1 MNDKFNPRFLRRFAE
16 VGAAA
21 DEGIR
26 AYLDAVRSGEYPG
39 DEHTFS

>member
-1 MNDKFNPRFLRRFAE
+1 MNDQFNPRFLRRFAE

-26 AYLDAVRSGEYPG
+26 AYVAAVRAGEYPA
-39 DEHTFS
+39 DDHTIS